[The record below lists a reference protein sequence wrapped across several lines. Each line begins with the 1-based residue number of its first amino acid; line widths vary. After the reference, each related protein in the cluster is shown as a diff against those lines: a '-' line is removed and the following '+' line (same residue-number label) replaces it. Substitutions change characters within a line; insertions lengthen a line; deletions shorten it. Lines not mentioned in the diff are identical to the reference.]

1 MKLNAKFCVMKTAG
15 DYKSLGQTFHA
26 DIDE

>member
-1 MKLNAKFCVMKTAG
+1 MKLNANFCVIKTAG

>member
-1 MKLNAKFCVMKTAG
+1 MKLNAKFCVIRTAG

-26 DIDE
+26 DFDE

>member
-1 MKLNAKFCVMKTAG
+1 MKLNAKVCVIKTAG
-15 DYKSLGQTFHA
+15 DFNSLGQTFHA

>member
-1 MKLNAKFCVMKTAG
+1 MKLNAKFCVIKTAG

>member
-1 MKLNAKFCVMKTAG
+1 MKLNAKFCVIKTAG
-15 DYKSLGQTFHA
+15 DYKSLGQTLHA